1 MDGLKANFVD
11 AFSRDA
17 FFFFTSIYERKNHNK
32 YSSTPF
38 VFQVPFMSLQ
48 VGMTS
53 RNAAAKMVNEIIR
66 DDDHDGMLSSVAMT
80 LHIIAPS
87 FF

>member
-1 MDGLKANFVD
+1 
-11 AFSRDA
+11 
-17 FFFFTSIYERKNHNK
+17 
-32 YSSTPF
+32 
-38 VFQVPFMSLQ
+38 MSLQ

-87 FF
+87 LF